1 MAKISTFEYPEIG
14 LHESVE
20 LARRIYDDLGGD
32 IRRDGLAIVL
42 GMSPTGGAFG
52 TRINALRMWGLV
64 ERRGDL
70 KLTKQGIQISTP
82 TSPAE
87 ELDAMRKLAASV
99 PLFNE
104 LHVRLGDANVDQNV
118 LTVVLQEITGV
129 ELHEVMR
136 RVPIIERIFNSIRGL
151 LNESQDYIAPESDQS
166 EATTTDTGP
175 LPKGWIEFR
184 YEDGALRMR
193 ETVTNLD
200 VLIGTLESRRD
211 RLINN

>member
-1 MAKISTFEYPEIG
+1 MAKLGDFEFPEIG

-42 GMSPTGGAFG
+42 GMSPAGGAYAA
-52 TRINALRMWGLV
+52 RISALRMWGLTIG
-64 ERRGDL
+64 RGEIT
-70 KLTKQGIQISTP
+70 LTKVGIQVSTP
-82 TSPAE
+82 ISPTE
-87 ELDAMRKLAASV
+87 ELNAMRQLAASI

-104 LHVRLGDANVDQNV
+104 LHVRLGDANVDQSV

-129 ELHEVMR
+129 ELQEVMR
-136 RVPIIERIFNSIRGL
+136 RVPVIERIFNSIRGL
-151 LNESQDYIAPESDQS
+151 LNESTDYIAPESDQAG
-166 EATTTDTGP
+166 ATTTDTGP